1 MTIDNVTCPA
11 CKHAG
16 PKKLLRTVEK
26 YQFLSCPEC
35 SFEFIHPYVE
45 SRQAFDDYPWTKEY
59 TENYDRY
66 VAPVIESLAGKI
78 KDVEAI
84 AGRRPASFLDV
95 GCGNGLY
102 LKAASELGLR
112 NLGTDVD
119 RVNVDFAR
127 GKGLNAVAGA
137 IEEMELAETYD
148 FVHLKAVIHLVPDPS
163 ALVAKAA
170 SLLAPGGV
178 MYIDV
183 PNQGSLFSRLRILR
197 DRRSYGQLQL
207 PLRRGA
213 YNLRA
218 LSDLCR
224 RSGLRIVRR
233 VFPYPGDRIYYPL
246 DNRPQ
251 YRFLFDLFAKARVSS
266 LIGVYLVRAEPGENR
281 IAL

>member
-1 MTIDNVTCPA
+1 MIIDNIACPV
-11 CKHAG
+11 CQHTG
-16 PKKLLRTVEK
+16 PKKLLRTVENYK
-26 YQFLSCPEC
+26 VLACPVC
-35 SFEFIHPYVE
+35 SFQFIHPYVE

-66 VAPVIESLAGKI
+66 VAPVTESLAGKI
-78 KDVEAI
+78 KDVEAL

-137 IEEMELAETYD
+137 IEEMELAEKYD

-183 PNQGSLFSRLRILR
+183 PNQGSLFSGLRILR

-213 YNLRA
+213 YNFRA
-218 LSDLCR
+218 LSDLCCR
-224 RSGLRIVRR
+224 TGLIIVRR
-233 VFPYPGDRIYYPL
+233 VFPYPGDSVYYPL

-251 YRFLFDLFAKARVSS
+251 YRLLFRLFAKAHISS
-266 LIGVYLVRAEPGENR
+266 LIGVYLVKENVGEDR
-281 IAL
+281 IVR